1 MKKFFKPLSIL
12 LVLGLVAC
20 SGRSISKEE
29 AIVILDS
36 IKAKETAGEIE
47 AASAWRLE
55 QKTEMTVEKKSG
67 GDKSTTKTQL
77 IVAVDGDGKKA
88 YFKEYTKDVEES
100 TTEKWLYLNEQK
112 LFFLTS
118 DEDGKT
124 YHTENAGESG
134 DVAFKIAAAFY
145 ELEATHVTAFHKA
158 STTKSLLQGL
168 GSTTGISKVLSESYK
183 TKGDGNVSIDI
194 SFAPKA
200 TLGVVS
206 GRVDVRYTYDNYLFT
221 TYYTDDLR
229 TTSIDSTKSK
239 DDVVM
244 IYGKANISLPNIKDF
259 NLVS

>member
-1 MKKFFKPLSIL
+1 MKKFFKPLSII

-77 IVAVDGDGKKA
+77 IVAIDGDGKKA
-88 YFKEYTKDVEES
+88 YSKEYTKEAKES
-100 TTEKWLYLNEQK
+100 TTEKWTYLKEQK
-112 LFFLTS
+112 LYFLTN
-118 DEDGKT
+118 DNGKKT
-124 YHTENAGESG
+124 YRTENAGESG
-134 DVAFKIAAAFY
+134 DVDFKIEAASY
-145 ELEATHVTAFHKA
+145 EADASSVTMFHKA

-183 TKGDGNVSIDI
+183 TKGDGNVSIEI

-221 TYYTDDLR
+221 MYHTDDLR
-229 TTSIDSTKSK
+229 TTSVDSTKSK
-239 DDVVM
+239 DDVTM

-259 NLVS
+259 TLAS